1 MEARG
6 VEAAHGAGADKDNV
20 GPPVIWP
27 SALGIRR
34 GRNAATDSG
43 EAMMATRLRSLV
55 LHGAVRA
62 DRSGKIRLLGLPSE
76 GKGGWLAGWAMRGV
90 IKPSD

>member
-20 GPPVIWP
+20 SPPVIWP

-43 EAMMATRLRSLV
+43 EAMLATRLRSLV

-62 DRSGKIRLLGLPSE
+62 DRSGYSVWPSE
-76 GKGGWLAGWAMRGV
+76 EKCGWLAGWLGDERRDQA
-90 IKPSD
+90 K